1 MISLSWTRPSSKQE
15 ASCLSRCR
23 EQSFNYDAKYEGAT
37 RDTPL
42 LESCKQS
49 LKKDGYFVNHAQVKI
64 GSGHDAFLKGKQLL
78 QNWGHF
84 QLPWASVDANTPVI
98 EGRKFCI
105 CSRELVAWI
114 INPLQILYVDSKDS
128 PFCPL
133 SKAQSQTSAQQAAF
147 AFGSGTLQGHLL
159 AGEERFG
166 IEWRE
171 DDSVWYEILSF
182 SKPAHFLSAVGY
194 PVVRFKQKLFT
205 KQSTEKM
212 VQAVANQAS
221 LPP

>member
-1 MISLSWTRPSSKQE
+1 
-15 ASCLSRCR
+15 
-23 EQSFNYDAKYEGAT
+23 
-37 RDTPL
+37 
-42 LESCKQS
+42 
-49 LKKDGYFVNHAQVKI
+49 
-64 GSGHDAFLKGKQLL
+64 
-78 QNWGHF
+78 
-84 QLPWASVDANTPVI
+84 
-98 EGRKFCI
+98 
-105 CSRELVAWI
+105 
-114 INPLQILYVDSKDS
+114 VDSKDS